1 MLTEQERQECIA
13 AIERLPGELEAAIDG
28 LGDDQ
33 LDTPYRDGGWT
44 PRQVVHHLADSHMNA
59 VIRMKLILAEEHPTL
74 KPYDQDAW
82 AVLPD
87 SAMPVSPSLQLL
99 RGLHA
104 RWGALLRAIPADA
117 WGRTA
122 WHPENGEMRLDGLLA
137 TYGAHG
143 SNHVAQITGLRAARG
158 W

>member
-13 AIERLPGELEAAIDG
+13 GIERLPQELEAAVDG
-28 LGDDQ
+28 LDDDQ

-87 SAMPVSPSLQLL
+87 SAMPVAPSLELL

-104 RWGALLRAIPADA
+104 RWGALLRATPADA

-122 WHPENGEMRLDGLLA
+122 WHPENGEMMLDGLLA
-137 TYGAHG
+137 SYGAHG
-143 SNHVAQITGLRAARG
+143 SNHVSQITGLRAERG